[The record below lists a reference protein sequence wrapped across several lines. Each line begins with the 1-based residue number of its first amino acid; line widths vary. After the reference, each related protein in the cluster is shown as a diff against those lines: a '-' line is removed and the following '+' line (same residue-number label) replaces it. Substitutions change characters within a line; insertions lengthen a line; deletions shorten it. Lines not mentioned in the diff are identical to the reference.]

1 MKMNTSIVL
10 MRIVTGSVLLSLGSL
25 LFAAEP
31 GFIRDTKIP
40 VEGLALWLR
49 ADDAVVENGEVTAIK
64 DHSGRN
70 NDAVRQKN
78 PKIAA
83 GNPTVVKHEQ
93 AGQPVLRFDG
103 RFSGYEFNS
112 IKNAR
117 TVFFVVSK
125 HPAAFKKFAERFVLG
140 GKEKKSVDYHVGCH
154 WTDTIIE
161 LGMFRHGKAWFNGFP
176 IDPTLSE
183 FSQKLAVISF
193 VAGQDTIAEQLAR
206 DRDFT
211 DRSWN
216 GDIGE
221 ILIYTIALADAERE
235 SVEGYLLKKYAIT
248 PFQPVVVPRESVLPG
263 HTKPP
268 AGESK

>member
-1 MKMNTSIVL
+1 MNATPSQT
-10 MRIVTGSVLLSLGSL
+10 RILASAALLLISNLLS
-25 LFAAEP
+25 AAEP
-31 GFIRDTKIP
+31 SLVPDAKIP
-40 VEGLALWLR
+40 TEGLAVWLS
-49 ADDAVVENGEVTAIK
+49 AEGAVLENGEITSIK
-64 DHSGRN
+64 DRSGKST
-70 NDAVRQKN
+70 DATREKD

-83 GNPTVVKHEQ
+83 GNPTVAKHEQ

-193 VAGQDTIAEQLAR
+193 VAGQDTVAEQLAR

-211 DRSWN
+211 DRSWH

-221 ILIYTIALADAERE
+221 ILIYTTPLADAERQA
-235 SVEGYLLKKYAIT
+235 VEGYLVKKYFIT

-268 AGESK
+268 AGETK